1 MSRIG
6 LVDVDNTGFP
16 NIALDKIATY
26 HKSIGDEVVWVDP
39 LFGGGYDKVYMSK
52 IFTFSPDY
60 DYPIVA
66 DEIDRGGTGYD
77 LTKKLP
83 TEIDRLQPDYDMLG
97 VQSDTALSIIRTISQ
112 HNDYIFN
119 VLNEGVTEEVK
130 VSETYSSAARATLL
144 SILPDQFTSK
154 DMKAAAV
161 KISKSL
167 RTVERQI
174 RRAIQKGQVKELGKG
189 SYQKIS

>member
-1 MSRIG
+1 
-6 LVDVDNTGFP
+6 
-16 NIALDKIATY
+16 
-26 HKSIGDEVVWVDP
+26 
-39 LFGGGYDKVYMSK
+39 MSK

>member
-1 MSRIG
+1 MEELNGDLYNASTHRLSWALLRISMI
-6 LVDVDNTGFP
+6 LSALRCMDTG
-16 NIALDKIATY
+16 
-26 HKSIGDEVVWVDP
+26 
-39 LFGGGYDKVYMSK
+39 KVPEK
-52 IFTFSPDY
+52 VECTD
-60 DYPIVA
+60 A
-66 DEIDRGGTGYD
+66 DF
-77 LTKKLP
+77 
-83 TEIDRLQPDYDMLG
+83 
-97 VQSDTALSIIRTISQ
+97 DTALSIIKTISQ

-119 VLNEGVTEEVK
+119 VLNEGISEEVK

-167 RTVERQI
+167 RTVEGQV